1 MRDMNLKLSCG
12 LFALVFIILSCEKEF
27 SNVGSSLLPSDTFVI
42 DSQMASVEVEHNAV
56 EIIRSD
62 NLSFFY
68 LGEYEDQVF
77 GNTTA
82 RFTTQ
87 LSLPNAST
95 GIFGKMNVDQETNG
109 VGSENINKNPHDEQE
124 TVTQVWLE
132 IPFYTNQ
139 RDRDGDGVID
149 VFDIDPDDP
158 DSDSDGD
165 TLTDLEE
172 SRLANL
178 DPLNPDTDGDGIND
192 AEDEDTINPDTE
204 ANVYE
209 IDYLYGDTNQEV
221 HFQVKKLNFFLPN
234 LDPEDNF
241 ESDKAFY
248 SDKDFEQEGLTSQ
261 PLFDD
266 KFTLDFDE
274 IVSFKVDDPETEDVD
289 ESTEVDQ
296 RLSPR
301 IRIPLDT
308 AFFQQSILEIEA
320 EDMLLDNNRFQEY
333 FNGIVIGL
341 QSTASPLMMQLNFGT
356 GVIKI
361 EYDYKELVLT
371 DGGDASN
378 AEDYESQD
386 SSSVYTLNLSG
397 VRFNTITQTQT
408 SAEVQTAIN
417 GSGDGQNIYLKGGL
431 GVVSYIDLFVGDA
444 GQDQLQTLQDNPWL
458 INEANLTL
466 YVDRQKINDLGL
478 NDLPSRLYLFDASES
493 IPLLDFN
500 ADPTSGP
507 NPADIKSTFGGLAQV
522 DDNGDV
528 TSYKFVI
535 TNHLSNLLRNPD
547 DFANVRLGLTVSSD
561 FLNTQNT
568 SVTAPTAFEIPQ
580 SSINTPLSVILA
592 GPNHSNPDLRLQL
605 EIFYTAYE

>member
-1 MRDMNLKLSCG
+1 M
-12 LFALVFIILSCEKEF
+12 
-27 SNVGSSLLPSDTFVI
+27 
-42 DSQMASVEVEHNAV
+42 
-56 EIIRSD
+56 
-62 NLSFFY
+62 
-68 LGEYEDQVF
+68 
-77 GNTTA
+77 
-82 RFTTQ
+82 
-87 LSLPNAST
+87 
-95 GIFGKMNVDQETNG
+95 
-109 VGSENINKNPHDEQE
+109 
-124 TVTQVWLE
+124 
-132 IPFYTNQ
+132 
-139 RDRDGDGVID
+139 ID

-308 AFFQQSILEIEA
+308 AFFQQSILEIEG

-341 QSTASPLMMQLNFGT
+341 QSTAGPLMMQLNFGT

-361 EYDYKELVLT
+361 EYDYKELVLS

-493 IPLLDFN
+493 NPLEDFN
-500 ADPTSGP
+500 VDPTSGP
-507 NPADIKSTFGGLAQV
+507 NPADNKSTFGGLAEV

-547 DFANVRLGLTVSSD
+547 DFDNVRLGLTVSSD

>member
-1 MRDMNLKLSCG
+1 MNLKLYYG
-12 LFALVFIILSCEKEF
+12 LLALAFLIFSCEKEF

-42 DSQMASVEVEHNAV
+42 EKQTASADVEHKAV

-77 GNTTA
+77 GNTNA

-87 LSLPNAST
+87 LSLPASST
-95 GIFGKMNVDQETNG
+95 GIFGGMSTDQETNG
-109 VGSENINKNPHDEQE
+109 VTSESINKNPHDEQE
-124 TVTQVWLE
+124 TVSEVWLE

-139 RDRDGDGVID
+139 IDSDGDGVID
-149 VFDIDPDDP
+149 AFDIDPDDP
-158 DSDSDGD
+158 NSDSDGD

-172 SRLANL
+172 SRSANL

-192 AEDEDTINPDTE
+192 NEDDETINADPE

-209 IDYLYGDTNQEV
+209 IDYLYGDTTQEV
-221 HFQVKKLNFFLPN
+221 HFQVKKLNYFLPF

-241 ESDKAFY
+241 ESNKAFY

-266 KFTLDFDE
+266 KITLDFDE

-308 AFFQQSILEIEA
+308 DFFQQSILDIEG
-320 EDMLLDNNRFQEY
+320 EDMLLYNNRFQEY

-341 QSTASPLMMQLNFGT
+341 QGTASPLMMQLNFG
-356 GVIKI
+356 GGRIQI
-361 EYDYKELVLT
+361 EYDYKALVLT
-371 DGGDASN
+371 DGGNASN
-378 AEDYESQD
+378 ADDYEAQD
-386 SSSVYTLNLSG
+386 SSSSFTLNLSG
-397 VRFNTITQTQT
+397 VRFNTITQAQT

-417 GSGDGQNIYLKGGL
+417 GSDDGQNIYLKGGL
-431 GVVSYIDLFVGDA
+431 GVISYIDLFAGET

-466 YVDRQKINDLGL
+466 HVDREKINDLGL
-478 NDLPSRLYLFDASES
+478 KDLPSRLYLFDASES
-493 IPLLDFN
+493 IPLEDFDV
-500 ADPTSGP
+500 DPTSGP
-507 NPADIKSTFGGLAQV
+507 NPADNKSTFGGLAQL
-522 DDNGDV
+522 DYNGEV

-547 DFANVRLGLTVSSD
+547 DFDNVRLGLTVSSD
-561 FLNTQNT
+561 YLSTQNT

-605 EIFYTAYE
+605 EIFYTAYQ

>member
-1 MRDMNLKLSCG
+1 M
-12 LFALVFIILSCEKEF
+12 
-27 SNVGSSLLPSDTFVI
+27 GSSLLPSDTFVI
-42 DSQMASVEVEHNAV
+42 DKQTASLEVQHKSI

-68 LGEYEDQVF
+68 LGEYEDQLF
-77 GNTTA
+77 GNTIA

-87 LSLPNAST
+87 LSLPTVST
-95 GIFGKMNVDQETNG
+95 GIFGGMSAFQEANG
-109 VGSENINKNPHDEQE
+109 ISSDNINKNPHDEQE
-124 TVTQVWLE
+124 TVTEVWLE

-149 VFDIDPDDP
+149 AFDVDPDDP

-165 TLTDLEE
+165 NLTDLDE
-172 SRLANL
+172 SRSAIL
-178 DPLNPDTDGDGIND
+178 DRLNPDTDGDGIND
-192 AEDEDTINPDTE
+192 YEDDETINPDTE

-209 IDYLYGDTNQEV
+209 IDYLYGDTTQELY
-221 HFQVKKLNFFLPN
+221 FQVKKLNYFLPS

-241 ESDKAFY
+241 ESKKAFY
-248 SDKDFEQEGLTSQ
+248 SNKDFEQDGLTSQ
-261 PLFDD
+261 TLFDD
-266 KFTLDFDE
+266 KIILDLEE
-274 IVSFKVDDPETEDVD
+274 IVSFKVDDPETQDVD
-289 ESTEVDQ
+289 ESTDVDQ

-308 AFFQQSILEIEA
+308 ALFQQSILDIEG
-320 EDMLLDNNRFQEY
+320 DDVLLDNNLFQEY
-333 FNGIVIGL
+333 FNGIIIGL
-341 QSTASPLMMQLNFGT
+341 QSTASPLMMQLNFGA
-356 GVIKI
+356 GLIKI
-361 EYDYKELVLT
+361 EYNYKELVLV
-371 DGGDASN
+371 DGGNASN

-386 SSSVYTLNLSG
+386 SSSAYVINLSG
-397 VRFNTITQTQT
+397 VRFNTITQSQT

-417 GSGDGQNIYLKGGL
+417 GSGNGQNIYLKGAL
-431 GVVSYIDLFVGDA
+431 GVVCYIDLFAGDT
-444 GQDQLQTLQDNPWL
+444 GQVQLQTLQDNPWL

-466 YVDRQKINDLGL
+466 HVDRQKVNNLGL
-478 NDLPSRLYLFDASES
+478 VDLPNRLYLFDASES
-493 IPLLDFN
+493 IPLIDFN

-507 NPADIKSTFGGLAQV
+507 NPVDNKSTFGGLAQF
-522 DDNGDV
+522 DDDGKV

-547 DFANVRLGLTVSSD
+547 DFDNVRLGLTVSSEY
-561 FLNTQNT
+561 LNTQNT
-568 SVTAPTAFEIPQ
+568 SVSAPTAFEIPQ

>member
-1 MRDMNLKLSCG
+1 MNLKLSSG

-27 SNVGSSLLPSDTFVI
+27 SNVGSSLLPSDNFVI

-56 EIIRSD
+56 EIIRTD

-68 LGEYEDQVF
+68 LGEYQDQVF
-77 GNTTA
+77 GNTNA

-87 LSLPNAST
+87 LSLPTAST

-109 VGSENINKNPHDEQE
+109 ISSEDINKNPHDEQE
-124 TVTQVWLE
+124 TVTEVWLE

-139 RDRDGDGVID
+139 LDRDGDGVID
-149 VFDIDPDDP
+149 AYDVDPDDP

-172 SRLANL
+172 SRSANL

-209 IDYLYGDTNQEV
+209 IDYLYGDTTQEV

-266 KFTLDFDE
+266 KISLDFDE
-274 IVSFKVDDPETEDVD
+274 IVSFKVDDPDTEDVD
-289 ESTEVDQ
+289 ESTVVDQ

-308 AFFQQSILEIEA
+308 ALFQQSILDIEGD
-320 EDMLLDNNRFQEY
+320 EMLLDNNRFQEY
-333 FNGIVIGL
+333 FNGIIIGF
-341 QSTASPLMMQLNFGT
+341 QSTASPLMMQLNFSG
-356 GVIKI
+356 GRIQI
-361 EYDYKELVLT
+361 EYDYKELILIE
-371 DGGDASN
+371 GGDAAS
-378 AEDYESQD
+378 AEDYEPQN
-386 SSSVYTLNLSG
+386 SSSTFTLNLSG
-397 VRFNTITQTQT
+397 VRFNTITQSQP
-408 SAEVQTAIN
+408 SAEVQTALN
-417 GSGDGQNIYLKGGL
+417 GNDDGQYIYLKGGL
-431 GVVSYIDLFVGDA
+431 GVVSYIDLFA
-444 GQDQLQTLQDNPWL
+444 GETGEEQLRILQDNPWL
-458 INEANLTL
+458 INEANLTF
-466 YVDRQKINDLGL
+466 YVDRQKIEALGL
-478 NDLPSRLYLFDASES
+478 GDLPSRLYLFDSNGS
-493 IPLLDFN
+493 IPLEDYN
-500 ADPTSGP
+500 IDTTSGP
-507 NPADIKSTFGGLAQV
+507 SPADIKSTFGGIAQV
-522 DDNGDV
+522 NDDGEII
-528 TSYKFVI
+528 SYKFLI

-547 DFANVRLGLTVSSD
+547 DYDNVRLGLTVSSD
-561 FLNTQNT
+561 YLNIQNT
-568 SVTAPTAFEIPQ
+568 TVAAPTAFEIPQ

-592 GPNHSNPDLRLQL
+592 GPNHTNPDLRLQL
-605 EIFYTAYE
+605 DIFYTAYE

>member
-1 MRDMNLKLSCG
+1 MNLKLSCG

-209 IDYLYGDTNQEV
+209 TDYLYGDTNQEV

-308 AFFQQSILEIEA
+308 AFFQQSILEIEG

-547 DFANVRLGLTVSSD
+547 DFDNVRLGLTVSSD

>member
-1 MRDMNLKLSCG
+1 
-12 LFALVFIILSCEKEF
+12 
-27 SNVGSSLLPSDTFVI
+27 
-42 DSQMASVEVEHNAV
+42 
-56 EIIRSD
+56 
-62 NLSFFY
+62 
-68 LGEYEDQVF
+68 
-77 GNTTA
+77 
-82 RFTTQ
+82 
-87 LSLPNAST
+87 
-95 GIFGKMNVDQETNG
+95 
-109 VGSENINKNPHDEQE
+109 
-124 TVTQVWLE
+124 
-132 IPFYTNQ
+132 
-139 RDRDGDGVID
+139 
-149 VFDIDPDDP
+149 
-158 DSDSDGD
+158 
-165 TLTDLEE
+165 
-172 SRLANL
+172 
-178 DPLNPDTDGDGIND
+178 
-192 AEDEDTINPDTE
+192 
-204 ANVYE
+204 
-209 IDYLYGDTNQEV
+209 
-221 HFQVKKLNFFLPN
+221 
-234 LDPEDNF
+234 
-241 ESDKAFY
+241 
-248 SDKDFEQEGLTSQ
+248 
-261 PLFDD
+261 
-266 KFTLDFDE
+266 
-274 IVSFKVDDPETEDVD
+274 
-289 ESTEVDQ
+289 
-296 RLSPR
+296 
-301 IRIPLDT
+301 
-308 AFFQQSILEIEA
+308 
-320 EDMLLDNNRFQEY
+320 
-333 FNGIVIGL
+333 
-341 QSTASPLMMQLNFGT
+341 MMQLNFGT

>member
-1 MRDMNLKLSCG
+1 MNLKFFCG
-12 LFALVFIILSCEKEF
+12 LFAVVLILSCEKEF

-42 DSQMASVEVEHNAV
+42 DKQTALVEVEHKSI

-77 GNTTA
+77 GNTIA

-87 LSLPNAST
+87 LSLPTAST
-95 GIFGKMNVDQETNG
+95 GIFGAMSAFQEANG
-109 VGSENINKNPHDEQE
+109 VSSESTNKKPHDEQE
-124 TVTQVWLE
+124 TVTEVWLE

-149 VFDIDPDDP
+149 AFDVDPDDS

-172 SRLANL
+172 SRSGNF

-192 AEDEDTINPDTE
+192 NEDDETINPDTE

-209 IDYLYGDTNQEV
+209 IDYLYGDTTQEV
-221 HFQVKKLNFFLPN
+221 HFQVKKLNYFLPY

-241 ESDKAFY
+241 ESKKAFY
-248 SDKDFEQEGLTSQ
+248 SNKDFEQDGLTSQ
-261 PLFDD
+261 LLFDD
-266 KFTLDFDE
+266 KITLNLDE
-274 IVSFKVDDPETEDVD
+274 IVRFKVDDPETEEVD

-296 RLSPR
+296 RFSPR

-308 AFFQQSILEIEA
+308 AFFQQSILDIEG
-320 EDMLLDNNRFQEY
+320 DDLLIDNNRFQEY

-341 QSTASPLMMQLNFGT
+341 QSSASPLMMQLNFGT

-361 EYDYKELVLT
+361 EYDYEELVLV
-371 DGGDASN
+371 DGGDPSN
-378 AEDYESQD
+378 AEDYESQE
-386 SSSVYTLNLSG
+386 SSSAYFLNLSG
-397 VRFNTITQTQT
+397 VRFNTITQAQT
-408 SAEVQTAIN
+408 SVEVQTAIN
-417 GSGDGQNIYLKGGL
+417 GSGNAQNIYLKGGL
-431 GVVSYIDLFVGDA
+431 GVVSYIDLFAGDT
-444 GQDQLQTLQDNPWL
+444 GQVQFQILKENPWL

-466 YVDRQKINDLGL
+466 HVDREKINNLGINDL
-478 NDLPSRLYLFDASES
+478 PRRLYLFDASES
-493 IPLLDFN
+493 IPIIDYN
-500 ADPTSGP
+500 VDPSSGP
-507 NPADIKSTFGGLAQV
+507 NPVDNKSTFSGIAQV
-522 DDNGDV
+522 DDSGKIS
-528 TSYKFVI
+528 SYKFVI

-547 DFANVRLGLTVSSD
+547 DFDNVRLGLTVSSD
-561 FLNTQNT
+561 YLSTQNI
-568 SVTAPTAFEIPQ
+568 SVTAPTAFEVPE

-592 GPNHSNPDLRLQL
+592 GPNHSNPDMRLQL

>member
-1 MRDMNLKLSCG
+1 MNLKLSCG
-12 LFALVFIILSCEKEF
+12 LFGLVFIILSCEKEF

-308 AFFQQSILEIEA
+308 AFFQQSILEIEG

-431 GVVSYIDLFVGDA
+431 GVVSFIGFVLGDA

-547 DFANVRLGLTVSSD
+547 DFDNVRLGLTVSSD

>member
-1 MRDMNLKLSCG
+1 MNLKLSCG

-42 DSQMASVEVEHNAV
+42 DSQMASLQVEHNAV
-56 EIIRSD
+56 EIIRTD

-68 LGEYEDQVF
+68 LGEYQDQVF
-77 GNTTA
+77 GNTNA

-87 LSLPNAST
+87 LSLPSAST

-109 VGSENINKNPHDEQE
+109 VSSEDINKNPHDEQE
-124 TVTQVWLE
+124 TVTEVWLE

-149 VFDIDPDDP
+149 VFDIDPDDS

-172 SRLANL
+172 SRSANL

-209 IDYLYGDTNQEV
+209 IDYLYGDTTQEV

-274 IVSFKVDDPETEDVD
+274 IVSFEVDDSETEDVD

-308 AFFQQSILEIEA
+308 AFFQQSILEIEG

-493 IPLLDFN
+493 IPLVDFN

-507 NPADIKSTFGGLAQV
+507 NPADNKSTFGGLAQ
-522 DDNGDV
+522 
-528 TSYKFVI
+528 
-535 TNHLSNLLRNPD
+535 LC
-547 DFANVRLGLTVSSD
+547 
-561 FLNTQNT
+561 
-568 SVTAPTAFEIPQ
+568 FELCPQ
-580 SSINTPLSVILA
+580 A
-592 GPNHSNPDLRLQL
+592 R
-605 EIFYTAYE
+605 F

>member
-1 MRDMNLKLSCG
+1 M
-12 LFALVFIILSCEKEF
+12 
-27 SNVGSSLLPSDTFVI
+27 
-42 DSQMASVEVEHNAV
+42 
-56 EIIRSD
+56 
-62 NLSFFY
+62 
-68 LGEYEDQVF
+68 GEYEDQVF

-109 VGSENINKNPHDEQE
+109 VDSENINKNPHDEQE

-308 AFFQQSILEIEA
+308 AFFQQSILETEG
-320 EDMLLDNNRFQEY
+320 EDMLVDNNRFQEY

>member
-1 MRDMNLKLSCG
+1 MNLKLSCG

-308 AFFQQSILEIEA
+308 AFFQQSILEIEG

-361 EYDYKELVLT
+361 EYGYKELVLT

-547 DFANVRLGLTVSSD
+547 DFDNVRLGLTVSSD

>member
-1 MRDMNLKLSCG
+1 MNLKFFCG

-42 DSQMASVEVEHNAV
+42 DKQTASVEVEHKSI

-87 LSLPNAST
+87 LSLPTAST

-109 VGSENINKNPHDEQE
+109 VSTEDTNKNPHDEQE
-124 TVTQVWLE
+124 TVTEVWLE

-149 VFDIDPDDP
+149 AFDIDPDDP

-165 TLTDLEE
+165 NLTDLEE
-172 SRLANL
+172 SRSANL

-192 AEDEDTINPDTE
+192 DEDDETINPDTE

-209 IDYLYGDTNQEV
+209 IDYLYGDTTQEV
-221 HFQVKKLNFFLPN
+221 HFQVKKLNYFLPYF
-234 LDPEDNF
+234 DPEDNF
-241 ESDKAFY
+241 ESKKAFY
-248 SDKDFEQEGLTSQ
+248 SNKDFEQDGLTSQ
-261 PLFDD
+261 LLFDD
-266 KFTLDFDE
+266 KITLNLDE
-274 IVSFKVDDPETEDVD
+274 IVSFKVDDPETEEVD

-296 RLSPR
+296 RFSPR

-308 AFFQQSILEIEA
+308 AFFQQSILDIEG
-320 EDMLLDNNRFQEY
+320 DDLLIDNNRFQEY

-341 QSTASPLMMQLNFGT
+341 QSSASPLMMQLNFGT

-361 EYDYKELVLT
+361 EYDYEELVLV
-371 DGGDASN
+371 DGGDPSN
-378 AEDYESQD
+378 AEDYESQE
-386 SSSVYTLNLSG
+386 SSSAYFLNLSG
-397 VRFNTITQTQT
+397 VRFNTITQAQT

-417 GSGDGQNIYLKGGL
+417 GSGNAQNIYLKGGL
-431 GVVSYIDLFVGDA
+431 GVVSYIDLFAGDT
-444 GQDQLQTLQDNPWL
+444 GQVQFQILKENPWL

-466 YVDRQKINDLGL
+466 HVDREKINNLGINDL
-478 NDLPSRLYLFDASES
+478 PRRLYLFDASES
-493 IPLLDFN
+493 IPIIDYN
-500 ADPTSGP
+500 VDPSSGP
-507 NPADIKSTFGGLAQV
+507 NPVDNKSTFSGIAQV
-522 DDNGDV
+522 DDSGKIS
-528 TSYKFVI
+528 SYKFVI

-547 DFANVRLGLTVSSD
+547 DFDNVRLGLTVSSD
-561 FLNTQNT
+561 YLSTQNI
-568 SVTAPTAFEIPQ
+568 SVTAPTAFEVPE

-592 GPNHSNPDLRLQL
+592 GPNHSNPDMRLQL

>member
-1 MRDMNLKLSCG
+1 MNLKFFCG
-12 LFALVFIILSCEKEF
+12 LFALFFILSCEKEF

-42 DSQMASVEVEHNAV
+42 DKQTASVEVEHKSI

-62 NLSFFY
+62 DLSLFY

-77 GNTTA
+77 GNTIA

-87 LSLPNAST
+87 LSLPTVST
-95 GIFGKMNVDQETNG
+95 GVFGGMSAFQEANG
-109 VGSENINKNPHDEQE
+109 ISSDNTNKNPHDEQE
-124 TVTQVWLE
+124 TVTEVWLE

-149 VFDIDPDDP
+149 AFDVDPDDP
-158 DSDSDGD
+158 NSDSDGD
-165 TLTDLEE
+165 NLTDLEE
-172 SRLANL
+172 SRSANL

-192 AEDEDTINPDTE
+192 YEDDETINPDTE

-209 IDYLYGDTNQEV
+209 IDYLYGDTMQEV
-221 HFQVKKLNFFLPN
+221 HFQVKKLNYFLPS

-241 ESDKAFY
+241 ESKKAFY
-248 SDKDFEQEGLTSQ
+248 SNKDFEQDGLTSQ
-261 PLFDD
+261 TLFDD
-266 KFTLDFDE
+266 KITLDLDE

-308 AFFQQSILEIEA
+308 ALFQQSILDIEG
-320 EDMLLDNNRFQEY
+320 DDVLLDNNLFQEY
-333 FNGIVIGL
+333 FNGIIIGL
-341 QSTASPLMMQLNFGT
+341 QSTASPLMMQLNFGA
-356 GVIKI
+356 GLIKI
-361 EYDYKELVLT
+361 EYDYKELVLV
-371 DGGDASN
+371 DGGNASN

-386 SSSVYTLNLSG
+386 SSSAYVINLSG
-397 VRFNTITQTQT
+397 VRFNTITQSQT

-417 GSGDGQNIYLKGGL
+417 GSGNGQNIYLKGAL
-431 GVVSYIDLFVGDA
+431 GVVCYIDLFAGDT
-444 GQDQLQTLQDNPWL
+444 GQVQLQTLQDNPWL

-466 YVDRQKINDLGL
+466 HVDRQKVNNLGL
-478 NDLPSRLYLFDASES
+478 NDLPNRLYLFDASES
-493 IPLLDFN
+493 IPLIDFN
-500 ADPTSGP
+500 VDPTSGP
-507 NPADIKSTFGGLAQV
+507 NPVDNKSTFGGLAQV
-522 DDNGDV
+522 DDDGKV

-547 DFANVRLGLTVSSD
+547 DFDNVRLGLTVSSEY
-561 FLNTQNT
+561 LNTQNT
-568 SVTAPTAFEIPQ
+568 SVSAPTAFEIPQ

-592 GPNHSNPDLRLQL
+592 GPNHSNPELRLQL

>member
-1 MRDMNLKLSCG
+1 MNLKSICG
-12 LFALVFIILSCEKEF
+12 LFALAVIILSCEKEF

-42 DSQMASVEVEHNAV
+42 DQQTAPAGVEHKTLEV
-56 EIIRSD
+56 IRTD

-87 LSLPNAST
+87 LSLPVVS
-95 GIFGKMNVDQETNG
+95 GIFGNMSVDLEING
-109 VGSENINKNPHDEQE
+109 VSSETINKNPHDEQE

-139 RDRDGDGVID
+139 LDRDGDGVID
-149 VFDIDPDDP
+149 AFDIDPDDP

-165 TLTDLEE
+165 NLTDLEE
-172 SRLANL
+172 SRSANL

-192 AEDEDTINPDTE
+192 DEDEETINPDIE

-209 IDYLYGDTNQEV
+209 IDYLYGDTTQEV
-221 HFQVKKLNFFLPN
+221 HFQVKKLNYFLPT
-234 LDPEDNF
+234 LDPDDNF
-241 ESDKAFY
+241 ESNKAFY
-248 SDKDFEQEGLTSQ
+248 SDKDFELEGFTSQ

-266 KFTLDFDE
+266 KITLDFDE

-308 AFFQQSILEIEA
+308 AFFQQSILDMEG
-320 EDMLLDNNRFQEY
+320 EDMLLNNNRFQEY
-333 FNGIVIGL
+333 FNGIVVGL
-341 QSTASPLMMQLNFGT
+341 QSTTSPLMMQLNFSAGR
-356 GVIKI
+356 IQI
-361 EYDYKELVLT
+361 EYDYKELVLV

-386 SSSVYTLNLSG
+386 SSSAYTLNLSG

-408 SAEVQTAIN
+408 SAEVQAAIN
-417 GSGDGQNIYLKGGL
+417 GSGDGQHIYLKGGL
-431 GVVSYIDLFVGDA
+431 GVVCYIDLFAEGT

-466 YVDRQKINDLGL
+466 HVDREKINDLGL

-493 IPLLDFN
+493 IPLVDYN
-500 ADPTSGP
+500 ADPTVGP
-507 NPADIKSTFGGLAQV
+507 NPADNKSIFGGLAQLN
-522 DDNGDV
+522 DDGEV
-528 TSYKFVI
+528 ISYKFVI
-535 TNHLSNLLRNPD
+535 TNHLTNLLRNPD
-547 DFANVRLGLTVSSD
+547 DYDNVRLGLTVSSD
-561 FLNTQNT
+561 YLNTQNT
-568 SVTAPTAFEIPQ
+568 TVTAPTAFEIPQ

-592 GPNHSNPDLRLQL
+592 GPNHSNPDLRLEL

>member
-1 MRDMNLKLSCG
+1 MNLKLSCG
-12 LFALVFIILSCEKEF
+12 LFALVFNILSCEKEF

-42 DSQMASVEVEHNAV
+42 DSQMASAEVEHNAV
-56 EIIRSD
+56 EIIRTD

-68 LGEYEDQVF
+68 LGEYQDQVF
-77 GNTTA
+77 GNTNA

-87 LSLPNAST
+87 LSLPSAST

-109 VGSENINKNPHDEQE
+109 VSSEDINKNPHDEQE
-124 TVTQVWLE
+124 TVTEVWLE

-172 SRLANL
+172 SRSANL

-209 IDYLYGDTNQEV
+209 IDYLYGDTTQEV

-266 KFTLDFDE
+266 KISLDFDE

-308 AFFQQSILEIEA
+308 ALFQQSILDIEG

-341 QSTASPLMMQLNFGT
+341 QSTANPLMMQLNFGT

-378 AEDYESQD
+378 AGDYESQD

-397 VRFNTITQTQT
+397 VRFNTITQAQT

-417 GSGDGQNIYLKGGL
+417 GSGSGDGQNIYLKGGL

-444 GQDQLQTLQDNPWL
+444 GQDQLQTFQDNPWL

-493 IPLLDFN
+493 IPLVDFN

-507 NPADIKSTFGGLAQV
+507 NPADNKSTFGGLAQV

-547 DFANVRLGLTVSSD
+547 DFDNVRLGLTVSSD

-605 EIFYTAYE
+605 EIFYTAYQ

>member
-1 MRDMNLKLSCG
+1 MNLKLYYG
-12 LFALVFIILSCEKEF
+12 LLALAFLIFSCEKEF

-42 DSQMASVEVEHNAV
+42 EKQTASADVEHKAV

-77 GNTTA
+77 GNTNA

-87 LSLPNAST
+87 LSLPASST
-95 GIFGKMNVDQETNG
+95 GIFGGMSTEQETNG
-109 VGSENINKNPHDEQE
+109 VISESINKNPHDEQE
-124 TVTQVWLE
+124 TVSEVWLE

-139 RDRDGDGVID
+139 IDRDGDGVID
-149 VFDIDPDDP
+149 AFDIDPDDP
-158 DSDSDGD
+158 NSDSDGD

-172 SRLANL
+172 SRSANL

-192 AEDEDTINPDTE
+192 NEDDETINADPE

-209 IDYLYGDTNQEV
+209 IDYLYGDTTQEV
-221 HFQVKKLNFFLPN
+221 HFQVKKLNYFLSD
-234 LDPEDNF
+234 LDPDDNF

-248 SDKDFEQEGLTSQ
+248 SDKDFEREGLTSQ

-266 KFTLDFDE
+266 KIMLDFKE
-274 IVSFKVDDPETEDVD
+274 IVSFKADDPLTEDVD
-289 ESTEVDQ
+289 ESTEVDE

-308 AFFQQSILEIEA
+308 AIFQQSILDMEGEEI
-320 EDMLLDNNRFQEY
+320 LLDNNRFQEY

-341 QSTASPLMMQLNFGT
+341 QSTASPLMMQLNFGA

-371 DGGDASN
+371 DGGDASS

-386 SSSVYTLNLSG
+386 NSSAYSLSLSG
-397 VRFNTITQTQT
+397 VRFNTITQDQA

-417 GSGDGQNIYLKGGL
+417 GSGDGKNIYLKGGL
-431 GVVSYIDLFVGDA
+431 GVVSYIDLFVGDT

-466 YVDRQKINDLGL
+466 YVDRQKIDALGL
-478 NDLPSRLYLFDASES
+478 GVGDLPSRLYLFDASES
-493 IPLLDFN
+493 IPLVDFN

-507 NPADIKSTFGGLAQV
+507 NPEDNKTTFGGFAQY
-522 DDNGDV
+522 DDEGKV
-528 TSYKFVI
+528 ISYKFVI
-535 TNHLSNLLRNPD
+535 TNHFSNLIRNPD
-547 DFANVRLGLTVSSD
+547 DFDNVRLGLTVSSD
-561 FLNTQNT
+561 YLSTQNT
-568 SVTAPTAFEIPQ
+568 RVTAPTEFEIPQ

-592 GPNHSNPDLRLQL
+592 GPNHSNLDLRLQL
-605 EIFYTAYE
+605 EIFYTAYQ

>member
-1 MRDMNLKLSCG
+1 MNLKLSCG

-308 AFFQQSILEIEA
+308 AFFQQSILETEG
-320 EDMLLDNNRFQEY
+320 EDMLVDNNRFQEY

-417 GSGDGQNIYLKGGL
+417 ASGDGQHIYLKGGL

-493 IPLLDFN
+493 IPLVDFN
-500 ADPTSGP
+500 VDPTSGP
-507 NPADIKSTFGGLAQV
+507 NPADNKSTFGGLAQV
-522 DDNGDV
+522 DDNGEV

-535 TNHLSNLLRNPD
+535 TNHLGNLLRNPD
-547 DFANVRLGLTVSSD
+547 DFDNVRLGLTVSSD
-561 FLNTQNT
+561 YLSTQNT

>member
-1 MRDMNLKLSCG
+1 MNLKFFCG
-12 LFALVFIILSCEKEF
+12 LFAVVLILSCEKEF

-42 DSQMASVEVEHNAV
+42 DKQTALVEVEHKSI

-77 GNTTA
+77 GNTIA

-87 LSLPNAST
+87 LSLPTAST
-95 GIFGKMNVDQETNG
+95 GIFGGMSAYQEANG
-109 VGSENINKNPHDEQE
+109 VSSESTNKKPHDEQE
-124 TVTQVWLE
+124 TVTEVWLE

-149 VFDIDPDDP
+149 AFDVDPDDS

-172 SRLANL
+172 SRSGNF

-192 AEDEDTINPDTE
+192 NEDDETINPDTE

-209 IDYLYGDTNQEV
+209 IDYLYGDTTQEV
-221 HFQVKKLNFFLPN
+221 HFQVKKLNYFLPY

-241 ESDKAFY
+241 ESKKAFY
-248 SDKDFEQEGLTSQ
+248 SNKDFEQDGLTSQ
-261 PLFDD
+261 LLFDD
-266 KFTLDFDE
+266 KITLNLDE
-274 IVSFKVDDPETEDVD
+274 IVSFKVDDPETEEVD

-296 RLSPR
+296 RFSPR

-308 AFFQQSILEIEA
+308 AFFQQSILDIEG
-320 EDMLLDNNRFQEY
+320 DDLLIDNNRFQEY

-341 QSTASPLMMQLNFGT
+341 QSSASPLMMQLNFGT

-361 EYDYKELVLT
+361 EYDYEELVLV
-371 DGGDASN
+371 DGGDPSN
-378 AEDYESQD
+378 AEDYESQE
-386 SSSVYTLNLSG
+386 SSSAYFLNLSG
-397 VRFNTITQTQT
+397 VRFNTITQAQT

-417 GSGDGQNIYLKGGL
+417 GSGNAQNIYLKGGL
-431 GVVSYIDLFVGDA
+431 GVVSYIDLFAGDT
-444 GQDQLQTLQDNPWL
+444 GQVQFQILKENPWL

-466 YVDRQKINDLGL
+466 HVDREKINNLGINDL
-478 NDLPSRLYLFDASES
+478 PRRLYLFDASES
-493 IPLLDFN
+493 IPIIDYN
-500 ADPTSGP
+500 VDPSSGP
-507 NPADIKSTFGGLAQV
+507 NPVDNKSTFSGIAQV
-522 DDNGDV
+522 DDSGKIS
-528 TSYKFVI
+528 SYKFVI

-547 DFANVRLGLTVSSD
+547 DFDNVRLGLTVSSD
-561 FLNTQNT
+561 YLSTQNI
-568 SVTAPTAFEIPQ
+568 SVTAPTAFEVPE

-592 GPNHSNPDLRLQL
+592 GPNHSNPDMRLQL

>member
-1 MRDMNLKLSCG
+1 MNLKLSCG
-12 LFALVFIILSCEKEF
+12 LFGLVFIILSCEKEF

-308 AFFQQSILEIEA
+308 AFFQQSILEIEG

-431 GVVSYIDLFVGDA
+431 GVVCFIFFFLCDA

-547 DFANVRLGLTVSSD
+547 DFDNVRLGLTVSSD

>member
-1 MRDMNLKLSCG
+1 MNLKFFCG
-12 LFALVFIILSCEKEF
+12 LLALVFIILSCEKEF
-27 SNVGSSLLPSDTFVI
+27 SDVGSSLLPSDTFVI
-42 DSQMASVEVEHNAV
+42 DKQTASIEVEQKSI

-87 LSLPNAST
+87 LSLPTTST
-95 GIFGKMNVDQETNG
+95 GIFGSMSADQEING
-109 VGSENINKNPHDEQE
+109 VSSEDTNKNPHDEQE
-124 TVTQVWLE
+124 TISEVWLE

-139 RDRDGDGVID
+139 LDRDGDGVID
-149 VFDIDPDDP
+149 AFDVDPDDP

-172 SRLANL
+172 SRSANL

-192 AEDEDTINPDTE
+192 DEDDETINPDTE

-209 IDYLYGDTNQEV
+209 IDYLYGDTAQEV
-221 HFQVKKLNFFLPN
+221 HFQVKKLNYFLPR

-248 SDKDFEQEGLTSQ
+248 SDRDFEQEGLTSQ
-261 PLFDD
+261 SLFDD
-266 KFTLDFDE
+266 KITLDFDE

-289 ESTEVDQ
+289 ESTEVDK

-301 IRIPLDT
+301 VRIPLDS
-308 AFFQQSILEIEA
+308 AFFQQSILDIEG
-320 EDMLLDNNRFQEY
+320 EEMLLDNNRFQEY

-341 QSTASPLMMQLNFGT
+341 QSTASPLMMQLNFGA

-361 EYDYKELVLT
+361 EYDYKELVMI

-378 AEDYESQD
+378 AGDYESQD
-386 SSSVYTLNLSG
+386 SSSTYTLNLSG
-397 VRFNTITQTQT
+397 VRFNTITQAQP
-408 SAEVQTAIN
+408 SAEIQTATN
-417 GSGDGQNIYLKGGL
+417 GNDDGQNIYLKGGL

-444 GQDQLQTLQDNPWL
+444 GQDQLMILQDNPWL

-466 YVDRQKINDLGL
+466 YVDRQKIEDLGVR
-478 NDLPSRLYLFDASES
+478 DLPSRLYLFDASEV
-493 IPLLDFN
+493 IPLEDFN
-500 ADPTSGP
+500 IDPTSGP
-507 NPADIKSTFGGLAQV
+507 SPNDNKITFGGLAQV
-522 DDNGDV
+522 DDNGEV

-547 DFANVRLGLTVSSD
+547 DYDNVRLGLTVSSD
-561 FLNTQNT
+561 YLSIQNT

-605 EIFYTAYE
+605 EIFYTAYQ

>member
-1 MRDMNLKLSCG
+1 MNLKLSCG
-12 LFALVFIILSCEKEF
+12 LFGLVFIILSCEKEF

-149 VFDIDPDDP
+149 VFDIDPDDA

-308 AFFQQSILEIEA
+308 AFFQQSILEIEG

-547 DFANVRLGLTVSSD
+547 DFDNVRLGLTVSSD

>member
-1 MRDMNLKLSCG
+1 MNLKLSCG
-12 LFALVFIILSCEKEF
+12 LFGLVFIILSCEKEF

-308 AFFQQSILEIEA
+308 AFFQQSILEIEG

-547 DFANVRLGLTVSSD
+547 DFDNVRLGLTVSSD

-605 EIFYTAYE
+605 GIFYTAYE

>member
-1 MRDMNLKLSCG
+1 MNLRLHCG
-12 LFALVFIILSCEKEF
+12 LFALAFIIFSCEKKF
-27 SNVGSSLLPSDTFVI
+27 SSVGSSLLPSDNFVI
-42 DSQMASVEVEHNAV
+42 EKQTALIEVEHKAV

-68 LGEYEDQVF
+68 LGEYEDELF
-77 GNTTA
+77 GNTNA

-87 LSLPNAST
+87 LSLPTTSN
-95 GIFGKMNVDQETNG
+95 GIFGGMSADQEING
-109 VGSENINKNPHDEQE
+109 VSTENINKNPHDEQE
-124 TVTQVWLE
+124 TITEVWLE

-139 RDRDGDGVID
+139 LDSDGDGVID
-149 VFDIDPDDP
+149 AFDIDPDDP
-158 DSDSDGD
+158 ESDSDGD
-165 TLTDLEE
+165 TLTDSEE
-172 SRLANL
+172 SRSSNS

-192 AEDEDTINPDTE
+192 DEDEETINPDPE
-204 ANVYE
+204 ANVYD
-209 IDYLYGDTNQEV
+209 IDYLYGDTTQEV
-221 HFQVKKLNFFLPN
+221 HFQVKKLNYFLPN

-248 SDKDFEQEGLTSQ
+248 SDKDFEQEGFTSQ

-266 KFTLDFDE
+266 KITLDVDE
-274 IVSFKVDDPETEDVD
+274 VVSFKSDDPETEDVD

-308 AFFQQSILEIEA
+308 AFFQHSILDIEG

-341 QSTASPLMMQLNFGT
+341 QNTVSPLMMQLNFVT

-361 EYDYKELVLT
+361 QYDYKELVLIN
-371 DGGDASN
+371 GGDASS

-386 SSSVYTLNLSG
+386 SSSNFTLNLSG
-397 VRFNTITQTQT
+397 VRFNSITQAQPST
-408 SAEVQTAIN
+408 EIQTAIN
-417 GSGDGQNIYLKGGL
+417 GNHDEQNIYLKGGL
-431 GVVSYIDLFVGDA
+431 GVFSYIDLFDGDL
-444 GQDQLQTLQDNPWL
+444 GQDQLTALQNNPWL

-466 YVDRQKINDLGL
+466 YVDRQKMDALGVR
-478 NDLPSRLYLFDASES
+478 DLPRRLYLFDASEV
-493 IPLLDFN
+493 IPLEDFN
-500 ADPTSGP
+500 IDPTSGP
-507 NPADIKSTFGGLAQV
+507 KPEDNKTTFGGLAQV
-522 DDNGDV
+522 DDNGEV

-535 TNHLSNLLRNPD
+535 TNHLSKLLRNPD
-547 DFANVRLGLTVSSD
+547 DYDNVRLGLTVSSD
-561 FLNTQNT
+561 YLSTQNT
-568 SVTAPTAFEIPQ
+568 SVISPTVFEIPQ

-592 GPNHSNPDLRLQL
+592 GPNHSNPDLRSQL

>member
-1 MRDMNLKLSCG
+1 MNLKFFCG
-12 LFALVFIILSCEKEF
+12 LFAVVLILSCEKEF

-42 DSQMASVEVEHNAV
+42 DKQTALVDVEHKSI

-77 GNTTA
+77 GNTIA

-87 LSLPNAST
+87 LSLPTAST
-95 GIFGKMNVDQETNG
+95 GIFGAMSAFQEANG
-109 VGSENINKNPHDEQE
+109 VSSENTNKKPHDEQE
-124 TVTQVWLE
+124 TVTEVWLE

-149 VFDIDPDDP
+149 AFDVDPDDP

-172 SRLANL
+172 SRSGNF

-192 AEDEDTINPDTE
+192 NEDDETINPDTE

-209 IDYLYGDTNQEV
+209 IDYLYGDTTQEV
-221 HFQVKKLNFFLPN
+221 HFQVKKLNYFLPY

-241 ESDKAFY
+241 ESKKAFY
-248 SDKDFEQEGLTSQ
+248 SNNDFEQDGLTSQ

-266 KFTLDFDE
+266 KITLNLDE
-274 IVSFKVDDPETEDVD
+274 IVRFKVDDPETEEVD

-296 RLSPR
+296 RFSPR

-308 AFFQQSILEIEA
+308 TFFQQSILDIEG
-320 EDMLLDNNRFQEY
+320 DDLLIDNNRFQEY

-341 QSTASPLMMQLNFGT
+341 QSSASPLMMQLNFGT

-361 EYDYKELVLT
+361 EYDYEELVLV
-371 DGGDASN
+371 DGGDPSN
-378 AEDYESQD
+378 AEDYESQE
-386 SSSVYTLNLSG
+386 SSSAYFLNLSG
-397 VRFNTITQTQT
+397 VRFNTITQAQT
-408 SAEVQTAIN
+408 SVEVQTAIN
-417 GSGDGQNIYLKGGL
+417 GSGNAQNIYLKGGL
-431 GVVSYIDLFVGDA
+431 GVVSYIDLFAGDT
-444 GQDQLQTLQDNPWL
+444 GQVQLQKLKDNPWL

-466 YVDRQKINDLGL
+466 HVDREKINNLGINDL
-478 NDLPSRLYLFDASES
+478 PRRLYLFDASES
-493 IPLLDFN
+493 IPIIDYN
-500 ADPTSGP
+500 VDPSSGP
-507 NPADIKSTFGGLAQV
+507 NPVDNKSTFSGIAQV
-522 DDNGDV
+522 DDSGKIS
-528 TSYKFVI
+528 SYKFVI

-547 DFANVRLGLTVSSD
+547 DFDNVRLGLTVSSD
-561 FLNTQNT
+561 YLSTQNI
-568 SVTAPTAFEIPQ
+568 SVTAPTAFEVPE

-592 GPNHSNPDLRLQL
+592 GPNHSNPDMRLQL

>member
-1 MRDMNLKLSCG
+1 MNLKFFCG
-12 LFALVFIILSCEKEF
+12 LFALLFILSCEKEF

-42 DSQMASVEVEHNAV
+42 DKQTASVEVEHKSI

-77 GNTTA
+77 GNTIA

-87 LSLPNAST
+87 LSLPTVST
-95 GIFGKMNVDQETNG
+95 GIFGGMNAFQEANG
-109 VGSENINKNPHDEQE
+109 VSSENTNKNPHDEQE
-124 TVTQVWLE
+124 TVTEVWLE

-149 VFDIDPDDP
+149 AFDVDPDDP

-165 TLTDLEE
+165 NLTDLEE
-172 SRLANL
+172 SRSANL

-192 AEDEDTINPDTE
+192 YEDDETINPDTE

-209 IDYLYGDTNQEV
+209 IDYLYGDTMQDV
-221 HFQVKKLNFFLPN
+221 HFQVKKLNYFLPS

-241 ESDKAFY
+241 ESKKAFY
-248 SDKDFEQEGLTSQ
+248 SNKDFEQDGLTSQ
-261 PLFDD
+261 TLFDD
-266 KFTLDFDE
+266 KIILDLDE

-301 IRIPLDT
+301 IRIPLDN
-308 AFFQQSILEIEA
+308 ALFQHSILDIEG
-320 EDMLLDNNRFQEY
+320 DDVLLDNNLFQEY
-333 FNGIVIGL
+333 FNGIIIGL
-341 QSTASPLMMQLNFGT
+341 QSTASPLMMQLNFGA
-356 GVIKI
+356 GLIKI
-361 EYDYKELVLT
+361 EYDYKELVLV
-371 DGGDASN
+371 DGGNASN

-386 SSSVYTLNLSG
+386 NSSAFVINLSG
-397 VRFNTITQTQT
+397 VRFNTITQSQT

-417 GSGDGQNIYLKGGL
+417 GSGNGQNIYLKGAL
-431 GVVSYIDLFVGDA
+431 GVVCFIDLFAGDT
-444 GQDQLQTLQDNPWL
+444 GQVQLQTLQDNPWL

-466 YVDRQKINDLGL
+466 HVDRQKINNLGL
-478 NDLPSRLYLFDASES
+478 NDLPNRLYLFDASES
-493 IPLLDFN
+493 IPLIDFN

-507 NPADIKSTFGGLAQV
+507 NPVDNKSTFGGLAQF
-522 DDNGDV
+522 DDDGKV

-547 DFANVRLGLTVSSD
+547 DFDNVRLGLTVSSEY
-561 FLNTQNT
+561 LSTQNT
-568 SVTAPTAFEIPQ
+568 SVSAPTAFEIPQ

>member
-1 MRDMNLKLSCG
+1 MNLKFFCG

-42 DSQMASVEVEHNAV
+42 DKQTASVEVEHKSI

-87 LSLPNAST
+87 LSLPTSST

-109 VGSENINKNPHDEQE
+109 VSTEDTNKNPHDEQE
-124 TVTQVWLE
+124 TVTEVWLE

-149 VFDIDPDDP
+149 AYDIDPDDP

-165 TLTDLEE
+165 NLTDLEE
-172 SRLANL
+172 SRSVNL
-178 DPLNPDTDGDGIND
+178 DPLNPDTDGDGTND
-192 AEDEDTINPDTE
+192 DEDDETINPDTE

-209 IDYLYGDTNQEV
+209 IDYLYGDSTQEV
-221 HFQVKKLNFFLPN
+221 HFQVKKLNYFLPN

-248 SDKDFEQEGLTSQ
+248 SDKDFDQEGLTSQ

-266 KFTLDFDE
+266 KITLDFDE

-308 AFFQQSILEIEA
+308 AFFQQSIL
-320 EDMLLDNNRFQEY
+320 DMEGENMLVDNNRFQEY

-341 QSTASPLMMQLNFGT
+341 QSTSSPLMMQLNFSG
-356 GVIKI
+356 GRIQI

-386 SSSVYTLNLSG
+386 SSSAYTLSLSG
-397 VRFNTITQTQT
+397 VRFNTITQAQT

-493 IPLLDFN
+493 IPLEDFN
-500 ADPTSGP
+500 VDPTSGP
-507 NPADIKSTFGGLAQV
+507 NPADNKSTFGGLAEV
-522 DDNGDV
+522 DDNGEV

-547 DFANVRLGLTVSSD
+547 DFDNVRLGLTVSSD
-561 FLNTQNT
+561 YLSTQNT

>member
-1 MRDMNLKLSCG
+1 MNLKLSCG

-27 SNVGSSLLPSDTFVI
+27 SNVGSSLLLSDTFVI

-56 EIIRSD
+56 EVIRSD

-109 VGSENINKNPHDEQE
+109 IGSENINKNPHDEQE

-308 AFFQQSILEIEA
+308 AFFQQSILEMEG

-341 QSTASPLMMQLNFGT
+341 QSTAGPLMMQLNFGT

-378 AEDYESQD
+378 AEDYEPQD

-397 VRFNTITQTQT
+397 VRFNTITQAQT
-408 SAEVQTAIN
+408 SAEVQKAIN

-547 DFANVRLGLTVSSD
+547 DFDNVRLGLTVSSD